1 MSSSEGPKSEFKIEG
16 TGRTLKKTEVDFMRL
31 IEQQNLQRVQKLQR
45 QRRNN
50 KLTGIALGGT
60 VLGIYLYSMFSV
72 KQEKFLD
79 DFEEPV
85 KLEVENKA
93 LTQHTM
99 ASATRIS
106 KALTSSGVRLPPLPT
121 IRDLVKLYQL
131 RAIKQLSQNFLMDE
145 RLTDKIVRAAGNIR
159 DHYVLEVGPG
169 PGGITRSIIRQ
180 NPRHLVV
187 VEKDRRFMPTMEM
200 LAEVTQPFMRMDI
213 VQGDILNYRIEEA
226 FPDCPPHDW
235 MDKRR
240 APVHLIGNLP
250 FAISTRL
257 LINWLRDMSLRT
269 GAWSYGRASLTLTF
283 QKEVAERIVA
293 PILSEQRCR
302 LSVMNQI
309 WSSPDLRFMISGRAF
324 VPKPQVD
331 VGVVTIVPLQT
342 PLTQVH
348 FDTVEKVIRHIFSMR
363 QKYCRR
369 GVSNLYPPAVREEL
383 TELTFKRAEVDP
395 LARSFQLSVAECL
408 RIVEVY
414 DDLVRQ
420 HPEIASYDYRAPK
433 VKGSGL
439 ESDEQDSETER

>member
-1 MSSSEGPKSEFKIEG
+1 MS
-16 TGRTLKKTEVDFMRL
+16 
-31 IEQQNLQRVQKLQR
+31 
-45 QRRNN
+45 
-50 KLTGIALGGT
+50 
-60 VLGIYLYSMFSV
+60 
-72 KQEKFLD
+72 
-79 DFEEPV
+79 
-85 KLEVENKA
+85 
-93 LTQHTM
+93 
-99 ASATRIS
+99 ASTKIS
-106 KALTSSGVRLPPLPT
+106 KALTSTGIRLPPLPT

-200 LAEVTQPFMRMDI
+200 LAEVAQPFMRMDI
-213 VQGDILNYRIEEA
+213 VQGDILDYRIEGA
-226 FPDCPPHDW
+226 FPDCPQHDW
-235 MDKRR
+235 MDKVR
-240 APVHLIGNLP
+240 AP
-250 FAISTRL
+250 
-257 LINWLRDMSLRT
+257 
-269 GAWSYGRASLTLTF
+269 
-283 QKEVAERIVA
+283 KEVAERIVA
-293 PILSEQRCR
+293 PILSDQRCR

-324 VPKPQVD
+324 VPKPEVD

-369 GVSNLYPPAVREEL
+369 GVSNLFPPAVREEM
-383 TELTFKRAEVDP
+383 TKLTFKRADVDP

-408 RIVEVY
+408 RIVEAY
-414 DDLVRQ
+414 DELVRQ

-433 VKGSGL
+433 LKGAGL
-439 ESDEQDSETER
+439 ESDGLDSEADR

>member
-1 MSSSEGPKSEFKIEG
+1 
-16 TGRTLKKTEVDFMRL
+16 
-31 IEQQNLQRVQKLQR
+31 
-45 QRRNN
+45 
-50 KLTGIALGGT
+50 
-60 VLGIYLYSMFSV
+60 
-72 KQEKFLD
+72 
-79 DFEEPV
+79 
-85 KLEVENKA
+85 
-93 LTQHTM
+93 M
-99 ASATRIS
+99 ASTKIS
-106 KALTSSGVRLPPLPT
+106 KALTSTGVRLPPLPT

-187 VEKDRRFMPTMEM
+187 VEKDRRFMPSMEM
-200 LAEVTQPFMRMDI
+200 LAEVAQPFMRMDI
-213 VQGDILNYRIEEA
+213 VQGDILDYRIENA
-226 FPDCPPHDW
+226 FPDCPQHDW
-235 MDKRR
+235 MDGKR

-293 PILSEQRCR
+293 PILSDQRCR

-309 WSSPDLRFMISGRAF
+309 WSKPELRFMISGRAF
-324 VPKPQVD
+324 VPKPEVD
-331 VGVVTIVPLQT
+331 VGVVTIVPLRT

-369 GVSNLYPPAVREEL
+369 CVSNLYPPAGREEL
-383 TELTFKRAEVDP
+383 TELTFKKASVDP
-395 LARSFQLSVAECL
+395 LARSFQLSVDECL
-408 RIVEVY
+408 RLVEAY
-414 DDLVRQ
+414 DELSRQ
-420 HPEIASYDYRAPK
+420 HPEIVGYDYRAPK
-433 VKGSGL
+433 AKGGL
-439 ESDEQDSETER
+439 LTGEGAGGEIREVER